1 MSFWIQ
7 KQIFV
12 TTVKA
17 AGSNNNS
24 LDLDMIKVIVDRAF
38 LNTATLAGGKWHA
51 PGWISDCMIGMLF
64 FGRTQSGERIAKK
77 KAFDTHEDAAPM
89 SAGL

>member
-1 MSFWIQ
+1 MCGWTEHIIKKYQLSFWIQ

-38 LNTATLAGGKWHA
+38 LNTETLAGGK
-51 PGWISDCMIGMLF
+51 
-64 FGRTQSGERIAKK
+64 
-77 KAFDTHEDAAPM
+77 
-89 SAGL
+89 